1 MTNEK
6 NIEQSVLGLLRRS
19 IEMQA
24 RNDALEAMVLTLAAK
39 NGIPEAKAKAAM
51 AQVEKASLQHRLE
64 QVEQSDSSL
73 AAELDRRPDRLD
85 IDQFLP

>member
-6 NIEQSVLGLLRRS
+6 HVEQSILGLLRRS
-19 IEMQA
+19 IEAQA
-24 RNDALEAMVLTLAAK
+24 KNDALEAMVLTLAAK
-39 NGIPEAKAKAAM
+39 NGIPEAKAKQAM
-51 AQVEKASLQHRLE
+51 AQVEKAALQHRLE
-64 QVEQSDSSL
+64 QVEQADSSL